1 MENIGHNNNQLQT
14 IRMYI
19 VNLKEQYGE
28 RNGSVV
34 ERFNIFSQCV
44 ICVALSWFWHSSIS
58 VKKTKKSAILN
69 SLRAQ

>member
-1 MENIGHNNNQLQT
+1 MSGGRAQMENKGYNNQLRT

-44 ICVALSWFWHSSIS
+44 ILCGTVLVLA
-58 VKKTKKSAILN
+58 
-69 SLRAQ
+69 